1 MKSEK
6 ISSKELFNAIDQIYE
21 EKGITREYLIDSLKT
36 ALKKAYKRDFIN
48 TYCLEE
54 REERKKT
61 KEDEL
66 VKDDGNEEKKETKN
80 GYLIPQDIDVEITDK
95 DIKVFCVKEVVES
108 FKEKELGVKISLE
121 EAKAISKKAKIG
133 DFVKVEVT
141 PKNFGRIAAS
151 TGKQVLIQK
160 INEAE
165 KNLVYTL
172 YADKVGQIIVG
183 TVQKTEKYGIIV
195 DLGKGVEALIPTNEQ
210 IKTEKLQQHQKVKA
224 LVLDVQNETKIASPK
239 ITLSRT
245 NENFVR
251 KLFEN
256 EVPEIME
263 GIVEIKDI
271 AREAGSR
278 TKLSVWSNDENVDP
292 VGSLVGKKGMRI
304 QPIID
309 ELNGEKIDVIPY
321 SEDIPSYIINAISPA
336 PILAIDI
343 NDEEKIATVVVP
355 DDALVFA
362 IGAAGQNVRLAAR
375 LTGWKI
381 DIKTETQIK
390 ETVVE

>member
-1 MKSEK
+1 MRSEK
-6 ISSKELFNAIDQIYE
+6 ISSKELFNAIDQIYQ
-21 EKGITREYLIDSLKT
+21 EKGITKEYLIDALKT
-36 ALKKAYKRDFIN
+36 ALKAAYKRDFENTHNNNENGDPENHIN
-48 TYCLEE
+48 VIVP
-54 REERKKT
+54 
-61 KEDEL
+61 ED
-66 VKDDGNEEKKETKN
+66 VDVDITETS
-80 GYLIPQDIDVEITDK
+80 
-95 DIKVFCVKEVVES
+95 IKVYAVKEVCEEVAPE
-108 FKEKELGVKISLE
+108 EVGIKITLE
-121 EAKAISKKAKIG
+121 DAKKISKKAKIG
-133 DFVKVEVT
+133 DSIKAEVT

-151 TGKQVLIQK
+151 TGKNILVQK
-160 INEAE
+160 IIEAE
-165 KNLVYTL
+165 KNLVYTQ
-172 YADKVGQIIVG
+172 YADKVGLIIVG
-183 TVQKTEKYGIIV
+183 TVQKREKFGVIV
-195 DLGKGVEALIPTNEQ
+195 DLGRVEALIPNNEQ
-210 IKTEKLQQHQKVKA
+210 IKTEKLQPHQKIKA
-224 LVLDVQNETKIASPK
+224 LVLSVVNETGSSQPK
-239 ITLSRT
+239 ITLSRKSP
-245 NENFVR
+245 NFVK

-256 EVPEIME
+256 EVPEIMD

-278 TKLSVWSNDENVDP
+278 TKISVWSNDENVDP

-362 IGAAGQNVRLAAR
+362 IGAGGQNVRLAAI

>member
-6 ISSKELFNAIDQIYE
+6 ISSKELFDAIDQIYQ
-21 EKGITREYLIDSLKT
+21 EKGITREYLIDSLKA
-36 ALKKAYKRDFIN
+36 ALKIAYKKDFEN
-48 TYCLEE
+48 TYNIGVNSTDKNAPE
-54 REERKKT
+54 
-61 KEDEL
+61 
-66 VKDDGNEEKKETKN
+66 VKSDMIVPE
-80 GYLIPQDIDVEITDK
+80 DIDVEITEK
-95 DIKVFCVKEVVES
+95 AIKVYAVKEVCEKIED
-108 FKEKELGVKISLE
+108 KEIGIKITLDDAKKISKR
-121 EAKAISKKAKIG
+121 AKVG
-133 DFVKVEVT
+133 DFIKVEVT
-141 PKNFGRIAAS
+141 PKNFGRIAAA
-151 TGKQVLIQK
+151 TGKNILVQK
-160 INEAE
+160 IIEAE
-165 KNLVYTL
+165 KNLVYTQ

-183 TVQKTEKYGIIV
+183 TVQKTEKFGVIV
-195 DLGKGVEALIPTNEQ
+195 DLGRVEALIPANEQ
-210 IKTEKLQQHQKVKA
+210 IKTEKLQPHQKIKA
-224 LVLDVQNETKIASPK
+224 LVLSVTNEAKISQPK
-239 ITLSRT
+239 IILSRKSV
-245 NENFVR
+245 NFVR

-256 EVPEIME
+256 EVPEIMD

-278 TKLSVWSNDENVDP
+278 TKISVWSNDENVDP

-309 ELNGEKIDVIPY
+309 ELNGERIDVIPY

-343 NDEEKIATVVVP
+343 NDEEKVATVVVP

-362 IGAAGQNVRLAAR
+362 IGAGGQNVRLAAI